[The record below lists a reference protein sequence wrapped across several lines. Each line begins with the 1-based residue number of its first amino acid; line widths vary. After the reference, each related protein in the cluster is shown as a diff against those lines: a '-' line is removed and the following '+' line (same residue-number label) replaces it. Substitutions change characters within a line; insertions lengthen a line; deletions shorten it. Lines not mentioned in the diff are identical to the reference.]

1 METPRKA
8 LLFCLFYLFVEIT
21 STWLFIPLLQSSV
34 FPSDLSRVFQNRD
47 DCSEKSAGFKME
59 AEHTGVKFSK
69 AIGSQVEV
77 IPTKR
82 QEQQWFYRVCE
93 AAGKFIEIVP

>member
-1 METPRKA
+1 
-8 LLFCLFYLFVEIT
+8 
-21 STWLFIPLLQSSV
+21 
-34 FPSDLSRVFQNRD
+34 
-47 DCSEKSAGFKME
+47 ME